1 VGEYTGRRRGRAASE
16 PPAQQPEYPHAE
28 ESSYQQGYL
37 PGDAYGDQHYQDPYA
52 QQPQPEAYGYEYGYA
67 QPAQDQ
73 QGYGSYEQ
81 YPGYQQQ
88 PQQGYEEQQQG
99 YYQAEYA
106 EGYEQGYQEAYYQEG
121 HQEQGYQQ
129 QGYQEQGYQEAPYYQ
144 YDQPYAEPYA
154 EQYAEPYADQPHGE
168 QYAPGYA
175 DEYAGP
181 YTEQYAEP
189 YAERYGEAYTD
200 TDTDT
205 DTDTGQYAE
214 PYPEQYQGYPDDY
227 ADIYV
232 SPEPLRAPLPP
243 LSHLPYTGAATVALA
258 IAAFVSTKAVAAV
271 VLPLQLVVAWAVL
284 DLAGFASR
292 RTAVLAA
299 LPVLAGTVA
308 TFKFQAD
315 DAAVGV
321 AAGLGGGFVLIAADA
336 VFRARRRGVEPGSV
350 RALAA
355 ATSALLFAGLTGLAV
370 PAADLHLT
378 SVAVGAG
385 VCAFASLLAARN
397 PDLGASRAAVVA
409 IPVTI
414 AALASY
420 AAAILV
426 P

>member
-16 PPAQQPEYPHAE
+16 PSAQQPEYPYAE
-28 ESSYQQGYL
+28 EPSYQQGYL
-37 PGDAYGDQHYQDPYA
+37 PGDAYGDQPYQDPYG
-52 QQPQPEAYGYEYGYA
+52 QQPQSEAYG
-67 QPAQDQ
+67 
-73 QGYGSYEQ
+73 YEQ
-81 YPGYQQQ
+81 YPGYEQQ
-88 PQQGYEEQQQG
+88 PQQQGYDQQPG

-121 HQEQGYQQ
+121 YQEQGHPQ
-129 QGYQEQGYQEAPYYQ
+129 QGYQEQGYQDAPYYQ
-144 YDQPYAEPYA
+144 YEQPYAEPYA
-154 EQYAEPYADQPHGE
+154 EQYAEPYADQPYADQPYGE
-168 QYAPGYA
+168 QYAAPGYA
-175 DEYAGP
+175 DD
-181 YTEQYAEP
+181 YAEP
-189 YAERYGEAYTD
+189 YAEPYS
-200 TDTDT
+200 
-205 DTDTGQYAE
+205 GQYAE
-214 PYPEQYQGYPDDY
+214 PYQEQYQEQYAEQYADPYPEQYQGYPDDY
-227 ADIYV
+227 ADVYV
-232 SPEPLRAPLPP
+232 SPENLRPPLPA
-243 LSHLPYTGAATVALA
+243 LSHLPYTGAATAALA

-271 VLPLQLVVAWAVL
+271 VLPLQVVVAWAVL

-299 LPVLAGTVA
+299 LPVLAGTVG
-308 TFKFQAD
+308 TFKFSSD
-315 DAAVGV
+315 DAAVAV
-321 AAGLGGGFVLIAADA
+321 AAGLGAGFVLIAADA

-355 ATSALLFAGLTGLAV
+355 AASALLFAGLTGLAV

-385 VCAFASLLAARN
+385 VCALASLLAARN
-397 PDLGASRAAVVA
+397 PELGASRAAVVA